1 MFEILPNWRNQNNI
15 FNWWLIKKCDDKR
28 TPTFK
33 KKNQDFSIVLPEQYL
48 ILERIGKGSFG
59 EIYKVVDKNNSK
71 MFAIKVET
79 KNDEKIETDV
89 KSSQGMLQ
97 KEFKIMQIL

>member
-1 MFEILPNWRNQNNI
+1 M
-15 FNWWLIKKCDDKR
+15 
-28 TPTFK
+28 
-33 KKNQDFSIVLPEQYL
+33 
-48 ILERIGKGSFG
+48 
-59 EIYKVVDKNNSK
+59 VDKNNSK